1 MRGPAPFSRRRV
13 SDRERPAGQN
23 AGSFPPVAR
32 MPSKIVA
39 RRSAIHGTGVFATA
53 PIAKGERIIEY
64 RGQRRTHEDVDAGEE
79 GSAESGHT
87 FLFTL
92 NDEYVID
99 GARRGNVARWIN
111 HSCSPNC
118 DSIIEEAEGDDRT
131 KDRVFI
137 EAKRAIKPGEEL
149 TYNYGITL
157 GEPHTARLKKIWAC
171 RCGAR
176 NCTGTMLQPKR
187 KPAAKKAAPARKA
200 KPAKG
205 ASRAKA
211 AKKGARR
218 AGVRTRA

>member
-1 MRGPAPFSRRRV
+1 MDDRGRQSR
-13 SDRERPAGQN
+13 QN
-23 AGSFPPVAR
+23 ADPFQPGHR
-32 MPSKIVA
+32 MPCKIVA

-64 RGQRRTHEDVDAGEE
+64 RGQRRTHDDVDAGDE

-99 GARRGNVARWIN
+99 GARRGNVAKWIN

-137 EAKRAIKPGEEL
+137 EAKKAIKPGEEL

-157 GEPHTARLKKIWAC
+157 GEPHTARLKKVWGC
-171 RCGAR
+171 LCGKK

-187 KPAAKKAAPARKA
+187 KPAPATKAAKKVVK
-200 KPAKG
+200 
-205 ASRAKA
+205 KA
-211 AKKGARR
+211 AKKGAPAR
-218 AGVRTRA
+218 ARKAARKRA